1 MTFDVEI
8 RVRVIVTRIF
18 RECSSSD
25 VAIQLEVVLEISDI
39 IAMENDSPLVKE

>member
-25 VAIQLEVVLEISDI
+25 VAIQLVLEISDI